1 MITVVMPVYNGE
13 KYLDE
18 TLQSILKQG
27 DIISRIIIVNDG
39 STDGSEQMIIDW
51 KKKEKKIDLINKK
64 NGGVSEARNCGLQE
78 VKSKYVWF
86 FDSDDLMPEGTA
98 EKIVQNWKKQERITV
113 SGIVPIT
120 MKGIIYY
127 LQNSLYLKSCGKKT
141 GLRCLAGMSLL
152 EIRCFGQNF

>member
-1 MITVVMPVYNGE
+1 M
-13 KYLDE
+13 
-18 TLQSILKQG
+18 KQG

-86 FDSDDLMPEGTA
+86 FD
-98 EKIVQNWKKQERITV
+98 
-113 SGIVPIT
+113 
-120 MKGIIYY
+120 
-127 LQNSLYLKSCGKKT
+127 
-141 GLRCLAGMSLL
+141 
-152 EIRCFGQNF
+152 

>member
-51 KKKEKKIDLINKK
+51 KKKEKKIDLINTLISP
-64 NGGVSEARNCGLQE
+64 GTVCGNRQCHRQ
-78 VKSKYVWF
+78 VWF
-86 FDSDDLMPEGTA
+86 PFPLPSVWRHNP
-98 EKIVQNWKKQERITV
+98 
-113 SGIVPIT
+113 
-120 MKGIIYY
+120 
-127 LQNSLYLKSCGKKT
+127 SL
-141 GLRCLAGMSLL
+141 
-152 EIRCFGQNF
+152 

>member
-51 KKKEKKIDLINKK
+51 KKKEKRLI
-64 NGGVSEARNCGLQE
+64 
-78 VKSKYVWF
+78 
-86 FDSDDLMPEGTA
+86 
-98 EKIVQNWKKQERITV
+98 
-113 SGIVPIT
+113 
-120 MKGIIYY
+120 
-127 LQNSLYLKSCGKKT
+127 
-141 GLRCLAGMSLL
+141 
-152 EIRCFGQNF
+152 